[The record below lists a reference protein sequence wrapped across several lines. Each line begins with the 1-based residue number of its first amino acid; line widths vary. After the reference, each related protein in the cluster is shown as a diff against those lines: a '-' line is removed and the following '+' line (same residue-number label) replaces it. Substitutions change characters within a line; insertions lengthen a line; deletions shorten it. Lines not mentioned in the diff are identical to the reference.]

1 MHYFLRQLISR
12 HPEKIRL
19 IHRHFPMD
27 HEFNPIV
34 KEPFH
39 VGSGK
44 MALMAISAVPKDKF
58 WQMND
63 VLFDRAGKKEAL
75 NIKELAAEV
84 GIAHQY
90 LGRSIN
96 DPAIRIQLQRDIRS
110 GLKLNIDG
118 TPAFVIDNKVHL
130 AQIPAEIIKDAVK
143 D

>member
-1 MHYFLRQLISR
+1 
-12 HPEKIRL
+12 
-19 IHRHFPMD
+19 MD

-44 MALMAISAVPKDKF
+44 MALLAISAAAKDKF

-63 VLFDRAGKKEAL
+63 VLFDRAGKKGTLNVKAL
-75 NIKELAAEV
+75 ADEV
-84 GIAHQY
+84 GIPFQD

-96 DPAIRIQLQRDIRS
+96 DPAIRIQLNRDIRD
-110 GLKLNIDG
+110 GLKLHIDG
-118 TPAFVIDNKVHL
+118 TPAFVINDKVYS
-130 AQIPAEIIKDAVK
+130 AQIPPEIIKDAIK